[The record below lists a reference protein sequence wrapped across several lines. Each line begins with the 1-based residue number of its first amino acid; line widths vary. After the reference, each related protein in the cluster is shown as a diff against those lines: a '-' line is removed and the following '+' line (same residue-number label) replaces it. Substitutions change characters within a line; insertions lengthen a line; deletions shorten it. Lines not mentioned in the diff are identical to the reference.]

1 MEQNGMTLR
10 EVCRTCQV
18 SRRAVQGY
26 EKHGLVRPTGRSERG
41 YLLYDAAAQQHIR
54 QIKRYQEFGFQVK
67 EIRELLQAPPSM
79 LKEKL
84 LARRQ
89 RLLESHQRLA
99 ETIQSITELIHTME

>member
-10 EVCRTCQV
+10 EVCRTCHV

-41 YLLYDAAAQQHIR
+41 YLLYDAAAQQRIR
-54 QIKRYQEFGFQVK
+54 QIKRYQEFGFRVK

>member
-10 EVCRTCQV
+10 EVCRTCHV

-41 YLLYDAAAQQHIR
+41 YLLYDAAAQQRIR

-67 EIRELLQAPPSM
+67 EIRELLQASLSI

>member
-10 EVCRTCQV
+10 EVCRTCHV

-41 YLLYDAAAQQHIR
+41 YLLYDAAAQQRIR

>member
-10 EVCRTCQV
+10 EVCRTCHV

-26 EKHGLVRPTGRSERG
+26 EKHGMVRPTGRSERG
-41 YLLYDAAAQQHIR
+41 YLLYDAAAQQRIR

-67 EIRELLQAPPSM
+67 EIRELLQASPSI